1 MATSATHVHSFL
13 APAAVRAL
21 DMKAVGMDISEFEQL
36 KKIGIHFGRKEIAQM
51 ADAMGMDS
59 APIQGLIT
67 QASVP
72 ALVQFLQAWMPGFV
86 QTITAARKIDDL
98 VGIATMGSWEDEE
111 VVQGILEVTGTSV
124 PYGDYTNVPL
134 SSWNLNFEPRTI
146 VRFEEGL
153 KVGRLEEMRAAKMRV
168 NSGESKRE
176 GAAQALEIQRNG
188 IGFYGYN
195 SGLNRTYGFF
205 NDPNL
210 PAYVTVAA
218 SGSGSSTLWS
228 SKTFLEIIADIRTAI
243 VGLRTQSQDQIDPE
257 KLPLTLALPTDCVD
271 YLSVVTD
278 FGISVR
284 DWLTKT
290 YPKIRVVSAPE
301 LNNANSSANVFYLYA
316 DAVTDNSTDDH
327 RTWVQAV
334 QSKFMVVGV
343 AKTVKGSEEDYANAT
358 AGLMLKR
365 PYALYRAT
373 GI

>member
-1 MATSATHVHSFL
+1 MATAATQVHSFL
-13 APAAVRAL
+13 APAAVRSL
-21 DMKAVGMDISEFEQL
+21 DMKAVGMDVGEFEQL
-36 KKIGIHFGRKEIAQM
+36 RKIGIHFGRKEIGQM
-51 ADAMGMDS
+51 ADALGMDS

-134 SSWNLNFEPRTI
+134 ASWNLNFEPRTI

-210 PAYVTVAA
+210 PAYITVAA
-218 SGSGSSTLWS
+218 SGSGSSTLWAN
-228 SKTFLEIIADIRTAI
+228 KTFLEIIADIRTAI
-243 VGLRTQSQDQIDPE
+243 VGVRTQSQDQIDPE
-257 KLPLTLALPTDCVD
+257 KLPMTLALPTDCVD

-343 AKTVKGSEEDYANAT
+343 AKTTKGSEEDYANAT

-365 PYALYRAT
+365 PYAVYRGT